1 MPRNEIGEYDAM
13 YGGEDGKPPPWEIGQ
28 AQPALAAVVEAGV
41 EGQRVL
47 DAGCGSGELSI
58 LLASKGHQVTAFD
71 FSAVAIE
78 QARAKAAARGVA
90 VDFHV
95 ADALALPEEFGPFDV
110 VFDSGLLHSL
120 LRPEHPTYVATLR
133 RVCDPGASLHLL
145 SMSDEAEFDHGLAKE
160 QLEQLFAD
168 GFTDVRIEPTTV
180 HAGTTGSFTM
190 PGWLLSAT
198 R

>member
-1 MPRNEIGEYDAM
+1 MPRNEVGEYDAM
-13 YGGEDGKPPPWEIGQ
+13 YGGRDGKRPPWEIDQ
-28 AQPALAAVVEAGV
+28 PQPALAAVVAAGV
-41 EGQRVL
+41 DGHRVL

-78 QARAKAAARGVA
+78 QARAKAAARGVP

-95 ADALALPEEFGPFDV
+95 ADALALSGDFGTFDL

-120 LRPEHPTYVATLR
+120 VGTERQQYVATLT
-133 RVCDPGASLHLL
+133 RVCGPGAAVHLL
-145 SMSDEAEFDHGLAKE
+145 AMSDVAEFNHGLSKTE
-160 QLEQLFAD
+160 LEQLFAP
-168 GFTDVRIEPTTV
+168 GFKDVRIEPTTIY
-180 HAGTTGSFTM
+180 ADSDGPLSM
-190 PGWLLSAT
+190 PAWLLRAT